1 MAEMK
6 RQVWLLFFC
15 SALMHASIV
24 GQAVMAALIGHSL
37 AENKALS
44 TLPVAIQMTATM
56 AASIPAGMVFA
67 RLGRRPGFLLRAGA
81 ALLGSLTFAA
91 GVWSGNFF
99 VYCLGAVPA
108 GLGFGIG
115 QHYRFAAA
123 EVATPGY
130 RPRAISLVMTG
141 GVLSAAL
148 GPEIVKHTRDMAP
161 PFLFLGTYLTL
172 SLLPIVCMALLSFTR
187 LPPPPPRSL
196 GGTSVREIIARPAF
210 VAAAVTGL
218 VAFGTM
224 NLIMT
229 STPVEMMLY
238 GYGVAA
244 SATVIQAHAVA
255 MYAPGFF
262 TGQLISRHGTARIA
276 VLGAAL
282 SALCVLVGLQ
292 GEAFWHFALALAL
305 LGLGWNFMF
314 VSATTMLSA
323 AHEPVERVRAQAGED
338 CIVFGTVACTAFLSG
353 FVHAGGGWAGS
364 TFPSCRRSRSP
375 SHCWRG
381 SAGPA
386 ARPKPSL
393 GRPQRRPPA
402 PPRAP
407 LSGRGRTPWT
417 TKIGSAYIP
426 NMDSSPAAPCAT
438 HLDDAGICPST
449 RRVVGSPRARD
460 LSEHASCRKGHLS
473 EWAPRGESRGTGIC
487 PNAPRTE
494 ASSFARW

>member
-67 RLGRRPGFLLRAGA
+67 RLGRRPGFLLGAGA

-196 GGTSVREIIARPAF
+196 GGTPVREIIARPAF

-229 STPVEMMLY
+229 STPVEMMLC

-262 TGQLISRHGTARIA
+262 TGRLISRHGTARIA

-323 AHEPVERVRAQAGED
+323 AHEPVERVRAQAAND
-338 CIVFGTVACTAFLSG
+338 FIVFGTVACTAFLSG
-353 FVHAGGGWAGS
+353 FVHAGGGWAALNLS
-364 TFPSCRRSRSP
+364 ILPPLAVAVALLAWQRRTR
-375 SHCWRG
+375 RT
-381 SAGPA
+381 AEA
-386 ARPKPSL
+386 IARPATAATA
-393 GRPQRRPPA
+393 GA
-402 PPRAP
+402 
-407 LSGRGRTPWT
+407 
-417 TKIGSAYIP
+417 
-426 NMDSSPAAPCAT
+426 AAP
-438 HLDDAGICPST
+438 
-449 RRVVGSPRARD
+449 R
-460 LSEHASCRKGHLS
+460 
-473 EWAPRGESRGTGIC
+473 
-487 PNAPRTE
+487 
-494 ASSFARW
+494 